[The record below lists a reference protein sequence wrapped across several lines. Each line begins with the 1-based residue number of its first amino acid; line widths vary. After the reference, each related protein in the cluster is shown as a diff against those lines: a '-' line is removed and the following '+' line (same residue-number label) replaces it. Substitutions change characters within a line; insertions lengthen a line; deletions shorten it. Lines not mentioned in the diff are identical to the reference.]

1 MCDHVTNVMRRACND
16 SEVRTELIRIIVEHV
31 WRSLIEGPQRTLTFG
46 AHIYLVPGPTGFTS
60 FRVEFFRYDWE
71 KLRSDLRLEHNG
83 YWDPDTL
90 RCEGGIFEVLADA
103 KNQEVHVV
111 FW

>member
-1 MCDHVTNVMRRACND
+1 MCDHVTNVIRRACAD
-16 SEVRTELIRIIVEHV
+16 PEVGTELIRIIVEHV
-31 WRSLIEGPQRTLTFG
+31 WRSLIEGPQRTLTFR
-46 AHIYLVPGPTGFTS
+46 AHIYPLPGPTAFTS

-71 KLRSDLRLEHNG
+71 QLRADLRLGNNG

-90 RCEGGIFEVLADA
+90 RCEGGIFEVFADA
-103 KNQEVHVV
+103 ENQEVRVV